1 MDPAGFQSEYRAELN
16 PILSYSLR
24 NVCICMYVKAAY
36 SLYDGYLLNAT
47 DMCNRGKQAVTM
59 VTTIAG
65 DKIGASA

>member
-1 MDPAGFQSEYRAELN
+1 
-16 PILSYSLR
+16 
-24 NVCICMYVKAAY
+24 MYVKAAY